1 MARKVI
7 WSDEAIAD
15 LATIVGY
22 VAADNRTAAAKL
34 GLEIF
39 SRTRLLTDFPQI
51 GRVVPEE
58 NNTSV
63 REIIVE
69 PYRVIYELNRNGQT
83 ADILRVWHAARGR
96 PEL

>member
-22 VAADNRTAAAKL
+22 IAADNRAAAEKL
-34 GLEIF
+34 GREIF
-39 SRTRLLTDFPQI
+39 SRTRRLTDFPQI

-58 NNTSV
+58 NNPLSGKSSS
-63 REIIVE
+63 
-69 PYRVIYELNRNGQT
+69 NRI
-83 ADILRVWHAARGR
+83 A
-96 PEL
+96 

>member
-22 VAADNRTAAAKL
+22 IAADNRTAAAKL

-39 SRTRLLTDFPQI
+39 DRTRLLSAFPQA

-58 NNTSV
+58 RDPAV
-63 REIIVE
+63 RELIVE
-69 PYRVIYELNRNGQT
+69 PYRVIDQINANSQT
-83 ADILRVWHAARGR
+83 DDILRVWHAARGR
-96 PEL
+96 PEV